1 MRPRWLGLILLAL
14 CASSPLLAPASAR
27 AAGDGPA
34 TAVLGL
40 ESTDVPPAVV
50 DAISEELRQRVS
62 AARDM
67 RLVSGKDLVELKLVF
82 SCADEGHACMA
93 QAGKSLDADR
103 LIYGSVKKDGNDVAV
118 WLKSFDVH
126 HERVDNWLTDKL
138 PGKQTDADG
147 IRTAVARWFAKL
159 TGHATNV
166 GTVLV
171 SANTLGAVVTL
182 DGVPAGVT
190 SDQPLAIP
198 DVKPGAHH
206 LLLTKVGSA
215 PARQDLTVTA
225 GQTLTV
231 NLALHPEGMAVVA
244 GSEPGGTIRKSG
256 AGAEGGGGLPGTDDC
271 RAGYR
276 TGFWVTLG
284 AGLVSAGDAVKFGL
298 DVLKINKDL
307 DPFRRGPCR
316 ADPAMSCDS
325 MCKDAPPLTDQER
338 KTRDDKLAEVQ
349 RDRNLQWVFIGVGSA
364 LGITSAYLLYK
375 GYLDAD
381 DAPTHRE
388 AMSGLRI
395 FPTAGMSS
403 GGVQAEFDF

>member
-1 MRPRWLGLILLAL
+1 MRPRWPGLIPLAL
-14 CASSPLLAPASAR
+14 CAFSPALLPVVTPSLAH

-40 ESTDVPPAVV
+40 ESSDVPASVV

-62 AARDM
+62 AASDM

-159 TGHATNV
+159 TGHPTNV
-166 GTVLV
+166 GTILV

-215 PARQDLTVTA
+215 PARQDLAVQA

-244 GSEPGGTIRKSG
+244 GSEAGGTIRKSG
-256 AGAEGGGGLPGTDDC
+256 AGAAGGG
-271 RAGYR
+271 
-276 TGFWVTLG
+276 
-284 AGLVSAGDAVKFGL
+284 FGG
-298 DVLKINKDL
+298 
-307 DPFRRGPCR
+307 R
-316 ADPAMSCDS
+316 
-325 MCKDAPPLTDQER
+325 APPLGAPRRGDLLNLLIAEQSGDVLER
-338 KTRDDKLAEVQ
+338 ARVGDSGKYDLGAVVLMLTLAFAAWGLWKMYEPRKRQHGMRIKLSVAKPDEDKRDSPE
-349 RDRNLQWVFIGVGSA
+349 
-364 LGITSAYLLYK
+364 
-375 GYLDAD
+375 
-381 DAPTHRE
+381 P
-388 AMSGLRI
+388 
-395 FPTAGMSS
+395 
-403 GGVQAEFDF
+403 